1 MMTIFWIGC
10 AIAAI
15 ATIAS
20 LIADYRD
27 YRASRPVEKPEW
39 VDRRRR

>member
-1 MMTIFWIGC
+1 MTLFWIGC

-15 ATIAS
+15 AMIAS
-20 LIADYRD
+20 LIADYRA
-27 YRASRPVEKPEW
+27 YRPAKKPEW

>member
-1 MMTIFWIGC
+1 MTIFWICC

-20 LIADYRD
+20 LIADYR
-27 YRASRPVEKPEW
+27 ASRPAEKPEW

>member
-15 ATIAS
+15 ATIGS

-27 YRASRPVEKPEW
+27 YRASRPAEKPEW

>member
-1 MMTIFWIGC
+1 MMTTFWIGC

-20 LIADYRD
+20 LIADYRAF
-27 YRASRPVEKPEW
+27 RSAEKPEW

>member
-20 LIADYRD
+20 LIADYR
-27 YRASRPVEKPEW
+27 ASRPAEKPEW